1 MAMISEYYENLKDQL
16 LNDLSISFQEAD
28 YELLANFL
36 DFGFKVVITRGTIFL
51 DSDSYK
57 QALSNMIY
65 NIVDDLSHEGYSTV
79 KEYRFDYDKT
89 SMIDEIYLHY
99 LNDYETKTLG
109 EVVEDLQSDWVPTS
123 EEIAKE
129 KADMSD
135 VHETQRH
142 PDEKNFGSPLNKGK
156 KLFVRGDELL

>member
-36 DFGFKVVITRGTIFL
+36 DFGFKVIITRGTIFL
-51 DSDSYK
+51 ESDSYK

-79 KEYRFDYDKT
+79 KEYRFDYDKS
-89 SMIDEIYLHY
+89 SMIDEIYLQY
-99 LNDYETKTLG
+99 LNDYETKTLS
-109 EVVEDLQSDWVPTS
+109 EVVEALQSDWIPT
-123 EEIAKE
+123 EKEIAKE
-129 KADMSD
+129 KADMND
-135 VHETQRH
+135 QFETQRH
-142 PDEKNFGSPLNKGK
+142 PDEKKYAGT
-156 KLFVRGDELL
+156 KLFNNED

>member
-79 KEYRFDYDKT
+79 KEYRFDYDK
-89 SMIDEIYLHY
+89 SLMIDEIYLHY
-99 LNDYETKTLG
+99 LDNYETKTLE
-109 EVVEDLQSDWVPTS
+109 EVIEDLKMDWVPSEKELELEKKDQAEYS
-123 EEIAKE
+123 EERK
-129 KADMSD
+129 
-135 VHETQRH
+135 H
-142 PDEKNFGSPLNKGK
+142 PDENKHAGT
-156 KLFVRGDELL
+156 KLFNNED